1 MASVRRA
8 SIVAS
13 LALHGV
19 VAVVLVVVSAPGR
32 GPSSDDHV
40 ARSVIALS
48 TGVPAPIAQP
58 TAPVAPPPARAHAPA
73 PRPQTRRARPRVVR
87 SPAIAAAGVTAL
99 APNPGTASPSLAP
112 APGPPPTAAM
122 PPAAMPS
129 AAMPPAAVPTA
140 APAETSRNATGETGI
155 TPPTTSRG
163 GGDRGRAGG
172 PGAGGPGG
180 SGLGG
185 RGGTGLD
192 RASAAPPP
200 RVSKARPARLIWP
213 KRTAE
218 TDQGTLVV
226 LILSVDHDGFVTGV
240 RLKGGSPRR
249 RDEQAADAAWKF
261 RYDPARDH
269 DGRPIASK
277 VDQPVVVL

>member
-112 APGPPPTAAM
+112 APGPPPTAA
-122 PPAAMPS
+122 
-129 AAMPPAAVPTA
+129 
-140 APAETSRNATGETGI
+140 TGETGI

-240 RLKGGSPRR
+240 RLKGASPRR

>member
-48 TGVPAPIAQP
+48 TGAPAPIAQP
-58 TAPVAPPPARAHAPA
+58 TAPVAPPPARAQAPA
-73 PRPQTRRARPRVVR
+73 PRPQPRRARPRVVR

-99 APNPGTASPSLAP
+99 APNPGAASPSLAP

-122 PPAAMPS
+122 PPAAMPP
-129 AAMPPAAVPTA
+129 AAVPPAAVPTA

-213 KRTAE
+213 KRTAD

-240 RLKGGSPRR
+240 RRKGGSPRR